1 MPIQRTCGAEN
12 QVRNKLSNGPLR
24 VQSNVRNHRVFCNVR
39 AYVSCRGYVGI
50 LIRAWLAHECK
61 VAPRI
66 SCYIRPWQKVSFC
79 RGRFFVHRKILCT
92 KKRSAKDAQ
101 LAARKLVAMQH
112 RSRAGM
118 CEAHS
123 IFGLQCPKVINHM
136 CLHISGFMTLG
147 HATI

>member
-50 LIRAWLAHECK
+50 LIRAWFAHECK

-79 RGRFFVHRKILCT
+79 RGRFVLIPVYQSHKPHVLAHKWFHDLGTRSQHEHKSDAKAARYANVGKDCG
-92 KKRSAKDAQ
+92 SAK
-101 LAARKLVAMQH
+101 ARSNPRNQK
-112 RSRAGM
+112 
-118 CEAHS
+118 
-123 IFGLQCPKVINHM
+123 IPKR
-136 CLHISGFMTLG
+136 
-147 HATI
+147 